1 MLPKINRLTSA
12 KDFQTVTKTGVRVY
26 RDVAVIY
33 ALANPTSQKNCKIG
47 LIVSKIVGNSVIR
60 HKTSRQIRNV
70 MKDLIPQIPGNIQ
83 IIIRALPEIT
93 TKDFSEIN
101 KSLTDAVLKS
111 IVKANV

>member
-1 MLPKINRLTSA
+1 
-12 KDFQTVTKTGVRVY
+12 
-26 RDVAVIY
+26 
-33 ALANPTSQKNCKIG
+33 
-47 LIVSKIVGNSVIR
+47 
-60 HKTSRQIRNV
+60 

-101 KSLTDAVLKS
+101 KSLTHAVLKS